1 VRFINDNGIL
11 YRYVEITVFAGG
23 FVAFVVTFMPLLS
36 GHLGRV
42 AVPVQEIGEL

>member
-23 FVAFVVTFMPLLS
+23 FVAFIVTFMPLLS
-36 GHLGRV
+36 GILGRI
-42 AVPVQEIGEL
+42 AVSVQEIGEF